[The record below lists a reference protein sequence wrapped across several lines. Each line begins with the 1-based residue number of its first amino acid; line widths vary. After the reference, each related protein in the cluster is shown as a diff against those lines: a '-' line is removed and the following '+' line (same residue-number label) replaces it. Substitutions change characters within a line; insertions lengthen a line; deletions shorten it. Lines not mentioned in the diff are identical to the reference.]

1 MEVVEEI
8 ATKYVP
14 EDVLTK
20 VSIACQGARLM
31 KLTRH
36 DRSS

>member
-1 MEVVEEI
+1 MEAVEEI

-20 VSIACQGARLM
+20 VSCLM
-31 KLTRH
+31 IGST
-36 DRSS
+36 DEI